1 MKFPSAFGVTGLVWG
16 LVFVSIG
23 TPATAQQADTDSPE
37 EVVVEEEIPPG
48 EQAQPDTATDAP
60 VEKAP
65 TETQSEPSAP
75 PPKPLA
81 SPATLP
87 PTSEVAA
94 EPRAFPLASAE
105 EEEEEEEENQPLS
118 WVTLS
123 PQVGYTFF
131 PEAQMSYQGF
141 TTTVSPR
148 NGLIAKLHL
157 DLGGDGFGF
166 ELSPLFGFQSGGI
179 DNSGGDLGNLS
190 TIDPSMASFLN
201 LGGEAAIV
209 YRFRLGY
216 FYPHLGVGL
225 HGSYVFGQ
233 DIEYG
238 VQIYG
243 RVPFGF
249 SLYLGK
255 AIALVVEGAVLFGA
269 TGIKQPFAG
278 AIDTQYLESLG
289 LDVSAAQSLAEALEG
304 ATAQQAQAVLESN
317 EFQQAIEDLQRQG
330 YTQDQLKTDL
340 ASHALGK
347 VVRFGTGIGLE
358 LTMGLRF
365 P

>member
-1 MKFPSAFGVTGLVWG
+1 MKFTSAFETTGLVWG
-16 LVFVSIG
+16 LVLTSISM
-23 TPATAQQADTDSPE
+23 PAGAQQADTDSPE
-37 EVVVEEEIPPG
+37 EVVVEEEIPTN
-48 EQAQPDTATDAP
+48 EQAQPDTATDSPVETAP
-60 VEKAP
+60 VESGP
-65 TETQSEPSAP
+65 EPPAP
-75 PPKPLA
+75 PPAPVA
-81 SPATLP
+81 SPTAP
-87 PTSEVAA
+87 PPVSQVED
-94 EPRAFPLASAE
+94 EPRALPAAPEEAAE
-105 EEEEEEEENQPLS
+105 EDEEEQALGWFS
-118 WVTLS
+118 LS

-131 PEAQMSYQGF
+131 PEAKMSYQGF

-166 ELSPLFGFQSGGI
+166 ELAPLFGFQSGGI
-179 DNSGGDLGNLS
+179 DNSGGELGNLS
-190 TIDPSMASFLN
+190 TIDPAMASFLN

-216 FYPHLGVGL
+216 FYPHLGVGV

-278 AIDTQYLESLG
+278 AIDAQYLESLG
-289 LDVSAAQSLAEALEG
+289 LDVSAAQSLAEALKD

-358 LTMGLRF
+358 LSIGIRF